1 MSAEYLPF
9 FAISLHATTRNM
21 LAEESTSIVYSPSV
35 SAPEGVSP
43 PVFTAVSDLKVS
55 WRSYHWSFF
64 RECAA
69 TETGVSSCTSGS
81 S

>member
-1 MSAEYLPF
+1 
-9 FAISLHATTRNM
+9 M
-21 LAEESTSIVYSPSV
+21 LADESTSIVYSPSDSV
-35 SAPEGVSP
+35 PEGVSP
-43 PVFTAVSDLKVS
+43 PVLTAVSDLKVS